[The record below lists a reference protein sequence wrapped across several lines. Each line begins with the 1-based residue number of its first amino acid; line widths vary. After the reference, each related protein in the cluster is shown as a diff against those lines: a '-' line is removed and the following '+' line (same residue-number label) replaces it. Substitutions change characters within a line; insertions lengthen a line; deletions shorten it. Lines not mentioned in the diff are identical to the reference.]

1 MCMRNPRD
9 SWGSRYTKIRTA
21 GRALLMRMS
30 NRQEKPISRI
40 IQTPRILGLAVY
52 ARSVSTAIASGMGEL
67 RRARDTSMSAMGSI
81 FRDVL
86 GRHGRNLYAGA
97 NAGPHGQLGGLHP
110 RELPVGNV
118 QGASRKPSRV
128 PASRYA
134 ESAGNHQYFKI
145 DTPLPVAPEPVY
157 DLLNAGPRTRF
168 MVLGDAGP
176 FVVHNCV
183 ENFCQAVARCII
195 AEQMLRIA
203 KRYKVVLTVHDAIA
217 IVAKVEEA
225 DEARA
230 FVEENMRWRP
240 LWAQALPLACESGM
254 GASYG
259 DC

>member
-1 MCMRNPRD
+1 
-9 SWGSRYTKIRTA
+9 
-21 GRALLMRMS
+21 
-30 NRQEKPISRI
+30 
-40 IQTPRILGLAVY
+40 
-52 ARSVSTAIASGMGEL
+52 
-67 RRARDTSMSAMGSI
+67 
-81 FRDVL
+81 
-86 GRHGRNLYAGA
+86 
-97 NAGPHGQLGGLHP
+97 
-110 RELPVGNV
+110 VGNV
-118 QGASRKPSRV
+118 QGASREPSRV
-128 PASRYA
+128 LTSRYA
-134 ESAGNHQYFKI
+134 ESAGNHQYSKI
-145 DTPLPVAPEPVY
+145 DASLSVAPEPVY

-225 DEARA
+225 DEARR
-230 FVEENMRWRP
+230 FVEDNMRWRP
-240 LWAQALPLACESGM
+240 SWALDLPLACESGM

>member
-1 MCMRNPRD
+1 
-9 SWGSRYTKIRTA
+9 
-21 GRALLMRMS
+21 
-30 NRQEKPISRI
+30 
-40 IQTPRILGLAVY
+40 
-52 ARSVSTAIASGMGEL
+52 
-67 RRARDTSMSAMGSI
+67 
-81 FRDVL
+81 
-86 GRHGRNLYAGA
+86 
-97 NAGPHGQLGGLHP
+97 
-110 RELPVGNV
+110 
-118 QGASRKPSRV
+118 
-128 PASRYA
+128 
-134 ESAGNHQYFKI
+134 
-145 DTPLPVAPEPVY
+145 
-157 DLLNAGPRTRF
+157 

-195 AEQMLRIA
+195 AEQMLRIS